1 MSGTPSDPRYK
12 RRPPKRPLRFSWSDE
27 RVRGIFW
34 QIVVVAAV
42 GSLIYW
48 LYSNTSHN
56 LAVRRIATGFG
67 FLDREAKYRHSSHQ
81 QKSLKKGKADYYFGA

>member
-1 MSGTPSDPRYK
+1 MSDTTSDPRYK
-12 RRPPKRPLRFSWSDE
+12 RRPPKRPLRLSWSDE

-34 QIVVVAAV
+34 QILVVAAV

-48 LYSNTSHN
+48 LWSNTSHN

-67 FLDREAKYRHSSHQ
+67 FLDR
-81 QKSLKKGKADYYFGA
+81 